1 MSIVLSNVISGY
13 EEFMLKSINLTIQKG
28 SYAALIGP
36 NGCGKSTLLKTIG
49 QITKLKSGS
58 ITVDGNE
65 IHRLPAK
72 TVARQIAFLPQS
84 PVVPTGISV
93 EQLVGYGRAPHQS
106 LLGIR
111 SRRDVEIV
119 EEALHTSGLYT
130 FKDRAL
136 KDLSGGQRQRA
147 FIAMCLAQD
156 TPYIMLDEPT
166 SYLDIRYQ
174 YETLDL
180 LQQLNSQGRTV
191 VVVLHDIAQA
201 SRYADH
207 LVVMRD
213 GAIFA
218 EGTPHEVVSP
228 SLVSSVYEIN
238 TSVYAD
244 PVSQTPVVTPV

>member
-1 MSIVLSNVISGY
+1 MSIVLSNVTSGY
-13 EEFMLKSINLTIQKG
+13 EEFSLQSINLTIQKG

-49 QITKLKSGS
+49 QINKLNTGS
-58 ITVDGNE
+58 ITVDGKE

-72 TVARQIAFLPQS
+72 TVAQQIAFLPQS

-106 LLGIR
+106 ILGIR

-119 EEALHTSGLYT
+119 DEALHTSGLYS

-207 LVVMRD
+207 LIVMRN
-213 GAIFA
+213 GALFA
-218 EGTPHEVVSP
+218 EGTPHDVVSP
-228 SLVSSVYEIN
+228 SLVSSVYEIATN
-238 TSVYAD
+238 VYAD

>member
-1 MSIVLSNVISGY
+1 MSIVLSNVSSGY
-13 EEFMLKSINLTIQKG
+13 VGFSLKSISLTIQTG
-28 SYAALIGP
+28 SYVALIGP

-49 QITKLKSGS
+49 QINKLKSGR
-58 ITVDGNE
+58 ITVDGE
-65 IHRLPAK
+65 DVHRLPAK
-72 TVARQIAFLPQS
+72 IVARKIAFLPQS

-119 EEALHTSGLYT
+119 QDALHTSGLGA

-156 TPYIMLDEPT
+156 TPYLMLDEPT

-180 LQQLNSQGRTV
+180 LQKLNEEGRTI

-213 GAIFA
+213 GGIYA
-218 EGTPHEVVSP
+218 EGEPNEIISP
-228 SLVSSVYEIN
+228 SLVHAVYDIE

-244 PVSQTPVVTPV
+244 PVSNTPVVTPL